1 MSNREPETWEQRITL
16 TSVGSEEVKWAIED
30 VEYGLDLISG
40 DLPDVFC
47 RDLVLGKSPEATFHC
62 RYMELPQPGA
72 RHVALDGDIDP
83 KGHLAALCDGGSKF
97 VHTKDNRVTCFK
109 MNLK

>member
-72 RHVALDGDIDP
+72 RHVALDGDTIP
-83 KGHLAALCDGGSKF
+83 KGTWPPSAMVEANLSTPRTTESHVSK
-97 VHTKDNRVTCFK
+97 
-109 MNLK
+109 